1 MLPHNRP
8 PNSPDIKET
17 FFIFWINGRHVI
29 CSSNFNNLNKIN
41 MILVGEYSRSGFLY
55 TTFRINL
62 EWKNAS
68 IWGEGKTRV
77 VEGNPL
83 MARRSSYSRT
93 DNSLNPHMA
102 SSLEIWP
109 YVTMRGGQMFLPLL
123 HPCFLSVVQ
132 WWHDFKSTNSKCF
145 QAINQ

>member
-1 MLPHNRP
+1 MLPHSRP
-8 PNSPDIKET
+8 PNSSDIKKP
-17 FFIFWINGRHVI
+17 FFIIGINGGHMI
-29 CSSNFNNLNKIN
+29 CSSNFHNLNNIN
-41 MILVGEYSRSGFLY
+41 MILVGEYPRSGFLY

-68 IWGEGKTRV
+68 IWGQGKTRV
-77 VEGNPL
+77 LGGKPL

-93 DNSLNPHMA
+93 DDKLNPHMA
-102 SSLEIWP
+102 SSLETWP
-109 YVTMRGGQMFLPLL
+109 YVTMGGWMFLPLL

-145 QAINQ
+145 HAINQ

>member
-17 FFIFWINGRHVI
+17 LFIFRINGGHVT

-41 MILVGEYSRSGFLY
+41 MILLGEYSCRGFLS
-55 TTFRINL
+55 TTFQISL

-68 IWGEGKTRV
+68 IWGEGKTGV
-77 VEGNPL
+77 VGGNPL

-93 DNSLNPHMA
+93 DNELNPHMA

-109 YVTMRGGQMFLPLL
+109 YVTMGGWMFLPLL
-123 HPCFLSVVQ
+123 YPCFLSVVQ

-145 QAINQ
+145 HASNR